1 MCRTVLHR
9 GDKTDKKNKREG
21 AMLRAHQGF
30 GAKAMLHISVIN
42 TAAQKKVHE
51 KKVHT
56 QKEVQDMCCHYSSSV
71 ERKFTTAGKESSGHA
86 QQRRK
91 EIGRWRFGSVCD

>member
-1 MCRTVLHR
+1 
-9 GDKTDKKNKREG
+9 
-21 AMLRAHQGF
+21 MLRAHQGF

-42 TAAQKKVHE
+42 TAAQKKVHK

-56 QKEVQDMCCHYSSSV
+56 QKEVQDMCCHYSSGV